1 MINNM
6 KVENTQNLTAEGS
19 ETDPESL
26 IAYQNLQLTNLFH
39 IFLREGTDSQ
49 ILRSLLGGK

>member
-1 MINNM
+1 MRPRAAL
-6 KVENTQNLTAEGS
+6 KG
-19 ETDPESL
+19 
-26 IAYQNLQLTNLFH
+26 AYIKPKFFVYLNLQLTNLFH